1 MHSKKKNSNPN
12 TKQKPCFGSLMVY
25 NCVFNGAGRV
35 ERDARRYLW
44 CDGAHIEL
52 VRKEA
57 PGISIHPLCRFPA
70 ERDVRVGKPGYF
82 PYYGFDMNL
91 APGPQG
97 MWWMHY
103 LIFLSLFTSLGRQ
116 LAAILQWLAT
126 LRSCRSL
133 DFYKLCRFGTDHDWD
148 KLQLPAKPVLLFDET
163 HSWRVWELMCAPLTL
178 GCVSAAGW
186 WELLTSYLRMS
197 DYRVKAYVCGCP
209 TDKPCWK

>member
-1 MHSKKKNSNPN
+1 MWRSPYWACEKGSTRNIN
-12 TKQKPCFGSLMVY
+12 TSSVQISSRAWRACGETGILSL
-25 NCVFNGAGRV
+25 
-35 ERDARRYLW
+35 LW
-44 CDGAHIEL
+44 IWHEL
-52 VRKEA
+52 
-57 PGISIHPLCRFPA
+57 G
-70 ERDVRVGKPGYF
+70 
-82 PYYGFDMNL
+82 
-91 APGPQG
+91 PGPQG